1 MSNKIKG
8 KYGED
13 VAVNYLIKNGYKIL
27 DRNYHFSRYGEVDI
41 IAYDKKEAALCFVE
55 VKARSNDKFGSPFE
69 AITALKLAKIHKCAL
84 SYLPKSPVK
93 CSKFRIDAISVTL
106 HQEGF
111 EPKIDHIKNIE
122 F

>member
-13 VAVNYLIKNGYKIL
+13 LAVNYLIKNGYKIL

-41 IAYDKKEAALCFVE
+41 IALDTSCSTLCFVE
-55 VKARSNDKFGSPFE
+55 VKACTSDKFRTAFE
-69 AITALKLAKIHKCAL
+69 AITSLKLDKIRKCAL
-84 SYLPKSPVK
+84 FYIQNTK
-93 CSKFRIDAISVTL
+93 CRFKNHRIDAVSVVFGAGL
-106 HQEGF
+106 N
-111 EPKIDHIKNIE
+111 EPEIKHIKNVG

>member
-8 KYGED
+8 KYRED

-41 IAYDKKEAALCFVE
+41 IAYDKKENTLCFVE
-55 VKARSNDKFGSPFE
+55 VKARSNDKFGSPLE
-69 AITALKLAKIHKCAL
+69 AITALKLAKIYKCAL

-93 CSKFRIDAISVTL
+93 CSKFRIDAIAVIL
-106 HQEGF
+106 HQAGL
-111 EPKIDHIKNIE
+111 EPEIDHIKNIE